1 MLSRQ
6 SIVVG
11 LLQATNSG
19 LAAVNVILTAIVLRP
34 EVYGQYVYLVTVSSV
49 APLLA
54 GLGMEHLLLME
65 ASRERSLT
73 WTYFSHAL
81 LIRMVMS
88 LVILA
93 AIVLLGWHFFT
104 DRFVPISLIN
114 AGLLLSAFPS
124 ALFLALYR
132 IEGRHVRPWLMTFA
146 GPIGFLIYI
155 TWVRGNMISL
165 ERVALAFFLSHVL
178 VLTLFGLDMLRFAR
192 LEWEFARIPRDVGRS
207 VVFAVS
213 QAFDY
218 AFARIDIILV
228 KLVAGVHTVGIYA
241 VGQRIVSLLLLLP
254 SSFHMVELP
263 EFHRASAN
271 PDQLTIR
278 FLALRRLLLELG
290 LLLLGVIAINSGLI
304 VRQLFGSD
312 YSPAGGIA
320 ATLALGSFMMF
331 VNYPYYMLAEAMRRL
346 RERLMV
352 RVATF
357 VATVILVAGG
367 AFFMGGIGAA
377 VGITLGQTL
386 FLVLLHRL
394 TRSLNGGV
402 RGMKYEFVV
411 LTFTMAGGLGA
422 LALVWRDPQDLIA
435 TTFASLSYLAGWLW
449 GIRKAKRSPTLALV
463 EDGLGYI
470 RRLTVNFSPFR
481 S

>member
-1 MLSRQ
+1 MLSYQ

-19 LAAVNVILTAIVLRP
+19 LAAVNLILTAIALRP
-34 EVYGQYVYLVTVSSV
+34 EAYGQYVYLVTVSSV
-49 APLLA
+49 VPLLA
-54 GLGMEHLLLME
+54 GLGTEHLLLME

-73 WTYFSHAL
+73 WVYFSHAL
-81 LIRMVMS
+81 LVRMVMS

-93 AIVLLGWHFFT
+93 VILFLGWHFFA
-104 DRFVPISLIN
+104 DRLVPIYLIN

-146 GPIGFLIYI
+146 GQIGFLIFI
-155 TWVRGNMISL
+155 TWAHGNMLSL
-165 ERVALAFFLSHVL
+165 EQVALAFFLSHVL

-192 LEWEFARIPRDVGRS
+192 LEWELARIPRDVGRS

-218 AFARIDIILV
+218 AFARIDIVLV
-228 KLVAGVHTVGIYA
+228 KLVAGVHAVGVYA

-271 PDQLTIR
+271 PDQLTAR

-290 LLLLGVIAINSGLI
+290 LVLLGLIAINSGLI
-304 VRQLFGSD
+304 VRLLLGSD
-312 YSPAGGIA
+312 YSPAAGIA

-346 RERLMV
+346 KERLMV
-352 RVATF
+352 RIATF
-357 VATVILVAGG
+357 VATVPLVAGG
-367 AFFMGGIGAA
+367 AFLMEGIGAA

-394 TRSLNGGV
+394 TSPLNGGV
-402 RGMKYEFVV
+402 RGMKDEFVA
-411 LTFTMAGGLGA
+411 LAFTMAGGLGA
-422 LALVWRDPQDLIA
+422 LALVRRDPQDWSA
-435 TTFASLSYLAGWLW
+435 TTLASLFYLVGWFW
-449 GIRKAKRSPTLALV
+449 GIRKAKCSPTLALV
-463 EDGLGYI
+463 EDGLIYI
-470 RRLTVNFSPFR
+470 RRLTVNLSPFK